1 MRQRF
6 FAKAQNDTLSYA
18 MKKYLQIIKGT
29 WAEYMMYRLNFV
41 MWRVRM
47 VMQILVVYFLWW
59 AIFSQRQAMPA
70 GRQEFFGYSQS
81 MILTYILLSS
91 LVRTL
96 VLGTTTMDIGSVINQ
111 GNLSNFLLRPLHFFH
126 YYIARDIGDKLLN
139 FAFAVVEVTIL
150 YFLLRPPI
158 FIQTNGITLLLFLA
172 AIIMGTILYFF
183 FSLIF
188 GFLGFWTPDVWA
200 PRFLSF
206 VIMEF
211 FAGGLFPLDIL
222 PKPIFFISQ
231 LLPFSYFLYFPLKV
245 YLGQLTMMTILE
257 GFVIGIAWVAGLTMF
272 ASLLWQKGLKVYTAE
287 GR

>member
-1 MRQRF
+1 
-6 FAKAQNDTLSYA
+6 

-59 AIFSQRQAMPA
+59 AIFSQRQ
-70 GRQEFFGYSQS
+70 EFFGYTQS
-81 MILTYILLSS
+81 LILTYILLSS

-139 FAFAVVEVTIL
+139 FAFAIGEITLL
-150 YFLLRPPI
+150 YSILRPEI
-158 FIQTNGITLLLFLA
+158 FIQTHVVTLLFFLA
-172 AIIMGTILYFF
+172 AIVIGTILYFF

-222 PKPIFFISQ
+222 PQPLFSISQ

-245 YLGQLTMMTILE
+245 YLGQLNITLLLQGFTIE
-257 GFVIGIAWVAGLTMF
+257 IMWVVGFIVF
-272 ASLLWQKGLKVYTAE
+272 ARFLWQKGLKVYTAE